1 MRPLRLTLL
10 TLLVCGLAGCSRS
23 QRFGTAIFSP
33 RTSPKPCPS
42 SQRFRKVV
50 GVVIPIYLAATGLGR
65 FRKEEPFP
73 FGLRYRP
80 AVVSCTMI

>member
-1 MRPLRLTLL
+1 MPAIVMNLRTFTLNASGARP
-10 TLLVCGLAGCSRS
+10 S
-23 QRFGTAIFSP
+23 FGSA
-33 RTSPKPCPS
+33 
-42 SQRFRKVV
+42 QRFRKVV